1 MEGRQPTWDMVSTQ
15 QAVAGS
21 WQLAA
26 WQRNVIMC
34 VLYYQERYVLY
45 LFIDYLHNIRTF
57 VQRY

>member
-26 WQRNVIMC
+26 WQRNVIMY
-34 VLYYQERYVLY
+34 LPYYQMWYVLY
-45 LFIDYLHNIRTF
+45 LFIANLQNVHA
-57 VQRY
+57 